1 MNRTHS
7 DQIARYVTDLQA
19 LKNDDRLRGLK
30 PRAGIDFASNDYL
43 ALASAPRM
51 RKAVS
56 AAIEAGTPIG
66 AGGSRLLRGNC
77 EEHESLE
84 AEAAR
89 FFGTETALFFG
100 GGYVANFAVL
110 TTLPQR
116 GDLIVLDSL
125 VHASIH
131 EGARAG
137 RAEFRIS
144 THNDP
149 DSVENTV
156 RDWRAKGGTGRVWIV
171 AESLYSMDGDFA
183 PLKDLIAIAERYDA
197 FLMVDEAHAT
207 GVYGE
212 QGRGLAA
219 PYEGRENLLVV
230 HTCGK
235 ALGAAGAL
243 VTASGVL
250 RDFMMNRCRPFIFAT
265 APSPL
270 MAVAVREA
278 LSILQEEP
286 ERQQRL
292 ARLVAFTHRE
302 ILVRGRSSSS
312 NSQIVPYIVGD
323 NARAMRLASR
333 LQARGFDIRGIRP
346 PTVPAGTARLRISLT
361 LNVTEDDVSEMLD
374 ALVEETWGDCSESA
388 DRGDRH
394 RYRNRKDGLFR
405 RTRRSPGRELL
416 EADPGRPRRRDR

>member
-1 MNRTHS
+1 MS
-7 DQIARYVTDLQA
+7 PAVADKVSSYVAA
-19 LKNDDRLRGLK
+19 LHALNEDDRLRSLR
-30 PRAGIDFASNDYL
+30 PRTGIDFSSNDYL

-51 RKAVS
+51 RRAVS
-56 AAIEAGTPIG
+56 AAVEAGTPIG

-84 AEAAR
+84 AEASS
-89 FFGTETALFFG
+89 FFGAEAAIFFAS
-100 GGYVANFAVL
+100 GYVANFAVL

-116 GDLIVLDSL
+116 GDLLVLDQL

-137 RAEFRIS
+137 RAEFRES
-144 THNDP
+144 RHNDAQ
-149 DSVENTV
+149 SVEATI
-156 RDWRAKGGTGRVWIV
+156 REWRTQGGAGRVWIV
-171 AESLYSMDGDFA
+171 VESLYSMDGDFA
-183 PLKDLIAIAERYDA
+183 PLADLVAIADRHDA

-212 QGRGLAA
+212 QGRGLTA
-219 PYEGRENLLVV
+219 PYEGRVNLVAV

-243 VTASGVL
+243 VTTTRVL
-250 RDFMMNRCRPFIFAT
+250 RDFMVNRCRPFIFST

-278 LSILQEEP
+278 LLILREEP
-286 ERQQRL
+286 ERQRRL
-292 ARLVAFTHRE
+292 TNLIAFTHRQ
-302 ILVRGRSSSS
+302 IGARRGWQLSG
-312 NSQIVPYIVGD
+312 SQIMPYVVGD
-323 NARAMRLASR
+323 NARAMALASA

-361 LNVTEDDVSEMLD
+361 NNVDEDDVRAMLD
-374 ALVEETWGDCSESA
+374 ALIEATGEEM
-388 DRGDRH
+388 R
-394 RYRNRKDGLFR
+394 
-405 RTRRSPGRELL
+405 
-416 EADPGRPRRRDR
+416 

>member
-1 MNRTHS
+1 MNSVHAFKVA
-7 DQIARYVTDLQA
+7 DYVAALHA
-19 LKNDDRLRGLK
+19 LKEGDRLRRLQS
-30 PRAGIDFASNDYL
+30 RAGIDFVSNDYL

-51 RKAVS
+51 KKAVS

-77 EEHESLE
+77 EEHERLE
-84 AEAAR
+84 AEAAQ
-89 FFGTETALFFG
+89 FFRAEAALFFG
-100 GGYVANFAVL
+100 GGYVANFSVL

-116 GDLIVLDSL
+116 GDLLVLDAL

-137 RAEFRIS
+137 RADFRIS
-144 THNDP
+144 AHNDP
-149 DSVENTV
+149 QSVESTI
-156 RDWRAKGGTGRVWIV
+156 RDWRTQGGMGRVWIV
-171 AESLYSMDGDFA
+171 VESLYSMDGDFA
-183 PLKDLIAIAERYDA
+183 PLEDLIVIAERHEA

-212 QGRGLAA
+212 QGRGFAA
-219 PYEGRENLLVV
+219 SYEGRENLVII

-243 VTASGVL
+243 VTASTAM
-250 RDFMMNRCRPFIFAT
+250 RDFMVNRCRPFIFAT

-278 LSILQEEP
+278 LSILQQEP
-286 ERQQRL
+286 ERRQRL
-292 ARLVAFTHRE
+292 AELVAFTHRE
-302 ILVRGRSSSS
+302 IGVRGGRNASL
-312 NSQIVPYIVGD
+312 SQIVPYIVGD

-361 LNVTEDDVSEMLD
+361 LNVVEDDVRAMLD
-374 ALVEETWGDCSESA
+374 ALFEET
-388 DRGDRH
+388 RG
-394 RYRNRKDGLFR
+394 
-405 RTRRSPGRELL
+405 
-416 EADPGRPRRRDR
+416 EAR